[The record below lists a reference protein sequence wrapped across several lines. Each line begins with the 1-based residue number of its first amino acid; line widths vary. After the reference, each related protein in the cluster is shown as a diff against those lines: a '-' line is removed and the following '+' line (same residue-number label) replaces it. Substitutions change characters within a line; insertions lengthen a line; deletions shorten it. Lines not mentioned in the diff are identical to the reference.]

1 MDELREL
8 EGHCTEHLPEDK
20 EEGIAGERKQEGGRW
35 EVRGEAVGVQITAAV
50 LHRRAV

>member
-20 EEGIAGERKQEGGRW
+20 EEGIADERKQEGGS
-35 EVRGEAVGVQITAAV
+35 GDTNHSCCIA
-50 LHRRAV
+50 